1 MANFFQSSVFE
12 SSDGNRGIN
21 PNGMYTGGGILGNL
35 KDYVVKPP
43 SPDGN
48 VSSNNSTENNGEVK
62 GKYMFI
68 KDYIASTCSE
78 YAGSMG
84 IINPCVEYK
93 YYNYKKGDVIDAQTF
108 YVNAVKL
115 PIKEQ
120 NLSVPMSYLKKVS
133 DDTPLTKE
141 NISFG
146 KTYIDNSKTEKNDE
160 VLQSAEIKTAPSQTT
175 SSQDKQNTK
184 TSEDEFYEKLGIK
197 YNPTWNSS
205 RNKGRALILLIAIGS
220 YFVYKKFKK

>member
-1 MANFFQSSVFE
+1 MANIFE

-21 PNGMYTGGGILGNL
+21 PNGMYTGGMNIGGIINL
-35 KDYVVKPP
+35 KDYVVKPTTSTFDTLKIDQIIFGMQCKKAPCP
-43 SPDGN
+43 SGE
-48 VSSNNSTENNGEVK
+48 VSSNNSIENNGEVK

-68 KDYIASTCSE
+68 KDYTASTCSQ

-133 DDTPLTKE
+133 DDTPLSKE

-160 VLQSAEIKTAPSQTT
+160 VLQSAEIKTV
-175 SSQDKQNTK
+175 QNGLQQSFLEKHK
-184 TSEDEFYEKLGIK
+184 THL
-197 YNPTWNSS
+197 
-205 RNKGRALILLIAIGS
+205 LILGGVVLI
-220 YFVYKKFKK
+220 YLVYKKNKKWV